1 MIQEMTMKE
10 ALKKFVAGRQ
20 VLLMATVEM
29 PNGSKQY
36 PVTDLADMLQDA
48 RFLVDVPAAID
59 REFDA
64 AFQSPPPN
72 AGEEKATV
80 KRPQRKWYL
89 NDEDKKLVAER
100 YKAGE
105 EMEAIADSL
114 NFGLTAVSRY
124 IHESGLGDERH
135 KGKPIP
141 NSGSAAIPSATVN
154 GSTGKKR

>member
-10 ALKKFVAGRQ
+10 ALKKFAAGRQ
-20 VLLMATVEM
+20 VLLMKTIEM
-29 PNGSKQY
+29 PDGSKQY
-36 PVTDLADMLQDA
+36 PVTDLADMLQDTC
-48 RFLVDVPAAID
+48 FLVDVPAAID

-64 AFQSPPPN
+64 AFQSPPSN
-72 AGEEKATV
+72 AGEEKTTV
-80 KRPQRKWYL
+80 KKPQRKWYL
-89 NDEDKKLVAER
+89 NDEDKKLVAEL

>member
-10 ALKKFVAGRQ
+10 ALKKFAAGRQ

-29 PNGSKQY
+29 PDGSKQY

-64 AFQSPPPN
+64 AFQSPPN

-80 KRPQRKWYL
+80 KKSQRKWYL
-89 NDEDKKLVAER
+89 NDEDKKLVAEL

-105 EMEAIADSL
+105 EMEAIADGL

-154 GSTGKKR
+154 GSAGKKR

>member
-10 ALKKFVAGRQ
+10 ALKKFAAGRQ

-29 PNGSKQY
+29 PDGSKRY

-64 AFQSPPPN
+64 AFQSPPN

-89 NDEDKKLVAER
+89 NDEDKKLVAEL